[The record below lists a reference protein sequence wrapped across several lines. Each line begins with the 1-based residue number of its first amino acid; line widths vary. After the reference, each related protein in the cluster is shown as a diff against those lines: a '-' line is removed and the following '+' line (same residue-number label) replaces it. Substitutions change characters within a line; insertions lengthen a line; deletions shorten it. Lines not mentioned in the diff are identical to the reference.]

1 MKHTEQIY
9 TENNTSN
16 TKNITTA
23 HHHIDENQFIKM
35 NGNIDTNYTSTSID
49 IALFLKYQRTR
60 ELNKYFQS
68 LQ

>member
-16 TKNITTA
+16 TKTITTT
-23 HHHIDENQFIKM
+23 HHHIDDNQFIKISA
-35 NGNIDTNYTSTSID
+35 NLHTNYASASVD
-49 IALFLKYQRTR
+49 IAQFLKYQRTR

-68 LQ
+68 LR